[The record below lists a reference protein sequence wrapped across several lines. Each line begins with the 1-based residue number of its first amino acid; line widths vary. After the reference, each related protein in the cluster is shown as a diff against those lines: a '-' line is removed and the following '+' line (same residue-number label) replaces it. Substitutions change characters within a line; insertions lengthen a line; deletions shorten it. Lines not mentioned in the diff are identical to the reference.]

1 MARDGLRR
9 AGFRSSA
16 ARPACPCSND
26 GVTATAAE
34 PRRPTRRIAAW
45 VTFAL
50 VFAAL
55 SYTARFAGGEEP
67 KDVAYRYSTSVAAVI
82 QYGLILGILLLI
94 AYGLPKQSAFGL
106 WRPSSWPRALGYALV
121 ALLTIW
127 AVAAIL
133 SPFLDATDEQGLVPD
148 KWEASRA
155 GAFAAF
161 FVVVA
166 VVAPVVEELTFRG
179 LGFFLLWSYGRWPAI
194 VLTGILFGMAH
205 GLLLAL
211 PVLAVFGIA
220 VGWVR
225 DRTRS
230 VYPGMILHGTFN
242 GVALLASVLVTR

>member
-1 MARDGLRR
+1 MTEGA
-9 AGFRSSA
+9 AGQQ
-16 ARPACPCSND
+16 RPW
-26 GVTATAAE
+26 G
-34 PRRPTRRIAAW
+34 RIAAW

-50 VFAAL
+50 LFAAL

-67 KDVAYRYSTSVAAVI
+67 KDVAYRYSTSIGGII
-82 QYGLILGILLLI
+82 QYGFILGILLLI
-94 AYGLPKQSAFGL
+94 ARGLPKRPTFGL
-106 WRPSSWPRALGYALV
+106 WRPSSWPRALGYALL

-127 AVAAIL
+127 AVAAVL

-148 KWEASRA
+148 KWEPSRA

-161 FVVVA
+161 FVLVA
-166 VVAPVVEELTFRG
+166 FVAPVVEELTFRG
-179 LGFFLLWSYGRWPAI
+179 LGFSLLWSFGRWPAI
-194 VLTGILFGMAH
+194 VSTGILFGMAH

-242 GVALLASVLVTR
+242 GVALLASVLVAR

>member
-1 MARDGLRR
+1 M
-9 AGFRSSA
+9 
-16 ARPACPCSND
+16 
-26 GVTATAAE
+26 TATATV
-34 PRRPTRRIAAW
+34 PRRPLGRIAAW
-45 VTFAL
+45 LTFAL
-50 VFAAL
+50 AFAAL
-55 SYTARFAGGEEP
+55 NYAARFAGGEEP

-94 AYGLPKQSAFGL
+94 AYRLPTRHAFGL
-106 WRPSSWPRALGYALV
+106 WRPSSWPRAFGYTLL

-148 KWEASRA
+148 KWEPSRA
-155 GAFAAF
+155 GAFAVF

-179 LGFFLLWSYGRWPAI
+179 LGYFLLWSYGRWPAI
-194 VLTGILFGMAH
+194 VVTGILFGMAH

-211 PVLAVFGIA
+211 PILAVFGIA

-230 VYPGMILHGTFN
+230 VFPGMILHGTFN

>member
-1 MARDGLRR
+1 MRG
-9 AGFRSSA
+9 G
-16 ARPACPCSND
+16 PCSND
-26 GVTATAAE
+26 GVTTTAAE
-34 PRRPTRRIAAW
+34 SRRLPGRIVAW
-45 VTFAL
+45 LIFAL
-50 VFAAL
+50 AFAAL
-55 SYTARFAGGEEP
+55 SYAARFAGGEEP
-67 KDVAYRYSTSVAAVI
+67 KDVAYRYSTSVAAVV

-94 AYGLPKQSAFGL
+94 AYGLPKRHAFGL
-106 WRPSSWPRALGYALV
+106 WRPSSWPRAAGYTVL

-148 KWEASRA
+148 KWEPSRA

-242 GVALLASVLVTR
+242 GVALIASVLVTR